1 VSNIIKNLVK
11 RYSFFI
17 IILCITLIISLINK
31 DIGVK
36 TFNTAGFSLK
46 QMLSVLPPIMLL
58 LGLMDVWVPREKM
71 MKYMGENSG
80 ILGVA
85 LAITIGSLAAGPMY
99 AAFPF
104 AAVLLKKGVK
114 FSNVIVFMNAWC
126 VTKIPTVMFEL
137 TSLGYKFTLIRL
149 AVNLPGIIIMG
160 YIVQGLLSKNEL
172 ENIYLNSEKQ

>member
-1 VSNIIKNLVK
+1 MSRGLLK

-17 IILCITLIISLINK
+17 VVLCITLMITFLNK
-31 DIGVK
+31 EIGFE
-36 TFNTAGFSLK
+36 TFSLAVSSFK

-80 ILGVA
+80 ILGVV

-104 AAVLLKKGVK
+104 AAVLLRKGVK
-114 FSNVIVFMNAWC
+114 FSNLIIFMNAWC

-137 TSLGYKFTLIRL
+137 TSLGYEFTLVRL

-160 YIVQGLLSKNEL
+160 YVVQWLLSKDEL
-172 ENIYLNSEKQ
+172 KNIYLISEKQ

>member
-1 VSNIIKNLVK
+1 MIKKLVN

-17 IILCITLIISLINK
+17 VAISVAIIITLINK
-31 DIGVK
+31 EVGFK
-36 TFNTAGFSLK
+36 TFNLAGSSLK

-80 ILGVA
+80 ALGIIIAIL
-85 LAITIGSLAAGPMY
+85 IGSIAAGPMY

-104 AAVLLKKGVK
+104 TAVLLRKGVK
-114 FSNVIVFMNAWC
+114 FSNLIIFMNAWC
-126 VTKIPTVMFEL
+126 VTKITTVMFEL
-137 TSLGYKFTLIRL
+137 TALGYKFTLARF

-160 YIVQGLLSKNEL
+160 YMVQWLLSKREL
-172 ENIYLNSEKQ
+172 DRIYLSCENVDK

>member
-1 VSNIIKNLVK
+1 MSSGLLK

-17 IILCITLIISLINK
+17 VVLCITLIITFINK
-31 DIGVK
+31 EIGFK
-36 TFNTAGFSLK
+36 TFSVAASSFR

-80 ILGVA
+80 ILGVV

-104 AAVLLKKGVK
+104 AAVLLRKGVK
-114 FSNVIVFMNAWC
+114 FSNLIIFMNAWC
-126 VTKIPTVMFEL
+126 VTKIPTIMFEL
-137 TSLGYKFTLIRL
+137 TSLGYKFTLVRL

-160 YIVQGLLSKNEL
+160 YVVRWLLSKNEL

>member
-1 VSNIIKNLVK
+1 MSKDLLK

-17 IILCITLIISLINK
+17 VALGISLMITLINK
-31 DIGVK
+31 GFGFKIFSV
-36 TFNTAGFSLK
+36 AGASLK

-71 MKYMGENSG
+71 MKYMGKNSG
-80 ILGVA
+80 VLGVI
-85 LAITIGSLAAGPMY
+85 LAIIIGSLAAGPMY

-114 FSNVIVFMNAWC
+114 FSNLIIFMNAWC

-137 TSLGYKFTLIRL
+137 TSLGYKFTFIRL

-160 YIVQGLLSKNEL
+160 YLVQGLLSESEL

>member
-1 VSNIIKNLVK
+1 MIKYLAK

-17 IILCITLIISLINK
+17 IAVGVTLIITIISK
-31 DIGVK
+31 DIGFK
-36 TFNTAGFSLK
+36 TFSTAGFSLK

-58 LGLMDVWVPREKM
+58 LGLMDVWIPREKM

-85 LAITIGSLAAGPMY
+85 LAIIIGSLAAGPMY

-104 AAVLLKKGVK
+104 AAMLLRKGVK
-114 FSNVIVFMNAWC
+114 FSNIIIFMNAWC

-137 TSLGYKFTLIRL
+137 TSLGYMFTLTRL

-160 YIVQGLLSKNEL
+160 YVVQGLLSKSEL
-172 ENIYLNSEKQ
+172 HEIYLNSENVDG

>member
-1 VSNIIKNLVK
+1 MNMSKGLLK

-17 IILCITLIISLINK
+17 VALSMTLIITFINK
-31 DIGVK
+31 ELG
-36 TFNTAGFSLK
+36 FNTFSIAGSSLK

-80 ILGVA
+80 ILGVV

-104 AAVLLKKGVK
+104 AAVLLRKGVK
-114 FSNVIVFMNAWC
+114 FSNIIIFMNAWC

-160 YIVQGLLSKNEL
+160 YVVQGMLSKSEL
-172 ENIYLNSEKQ
+172 ENVYLNSEKY

>member
-1 VSNIIKNLVK
+1 MIKGIIR

-17 IILCITLIISLINK
+17 AALCITIIITLINK
-31 DIGVK
+31 GIGFK
-36 TFNTAGFSLK
+36 AFSLASSSFK

-80 ILGVA
+80 VLGIT
-85 LAITIGSLAAGPMY
+85 LAIVIGSLAAGPMY

-104 AAVLLKKGVK
+104 AAMLLRKGVK
-114 FSNVIVFMNAWC
+114 FSNLIIFMNAWC

-137 TSLGYKFTLIRL
+137 TSLGYKFTLVRL
-149 AVNLPGIIIMG
+149 AVNLPGIILMG
-160 YIVQGLLSKNEL
+160 YIVEWLLPKDEL
-172 ENIYLNSEKQ
+172 ESIYFNSEKQ